1 MKASVKLTAVFVIFC
16 LIAGFTFHD
25 DDDWGF
31 FGHRRINRLAVFTLP
46 EEMLPLFKA
55 NIDFLTEHAV
65 DPDKRR
71 YAFRLEAPRHYLDM
85 DIYKGKCLSRNF
97 AEAFSSFAQLCFITT
112 TNDSLKIRVADTSW
126 CNRSKYATLTDGI
139 RQWSCSKDLVK
150 SRFNN
155 FVLPAYYDLKYT
167 IPSDSVISLMPPG
180 TPEIRSVILIDHF
193 TEHGIVP
200 YIIEQQYNKL
210 VRAFRTGSRDD
221 IINIAA
227 DLGHYIGDAHVP
239 LHACSNYN
247 GQKTDQYGIHAFW
260 ESRIPEL
267 FADGQYDYLVGKALY
282 IDDIRRFAWETIEAS
297 GAMADSVLLIEADL
311 RSFYPKDQQMCFD
324 QRLGQSV
331 WIQCREYAAAY
342 QQRMNGMVEARMRQ
356 AILGVGSLWY
366 SAWVEAGSPD
376 LKLNSDIRASWIPD
390 SNVIK
395 YDQLIQSG
403 AKGFG
408 RDHE

>member
-1 MKASVKLTAVFVIFC
+1 MKISVKLTVVFVLSC

-25 DDDWGF
+25 DEWGF

-46 EEMLPLFKA
+46 EEMLPLFKT

-85 DIYKGKCLSRNF
+85 DIYRGKCLSRNF
-97 AEAFSSFAQLCFITT
+97 AEAFSSFAQLCFITA

-126 CNRSKYATLTDGI
+126 CNGLKYATLTDGI
-139 RQWSCSKDLVK
+139 RQWSCPKSLVR
-150 SRFNN
+150 SRFNS
-155 FVLPAYYDLKYT
+155 FVLPAYYDLRYI
-167 IPSDSVISLMPPG
+167 IPPDSVRSLLPAGAPD
-180 TPEIRSVILIDHF
+180 ILSVVLIDHF

-210 VRAFRTGSRDD
+210 VKAFRAGNRDD
-221 IINIAA
+221 IINTAA

-260 ESRIPEL
+260 ESRLPEL
-267 FADGQYDYLVGKALY
+267 FADVQYDYLVGKAQY
-282 IDDIRRFAWETIEAS
+282 IGDVRGFAWETIEAS
-297 GAMADSVLLIEADL
+297 GALADSVLLIEADL

-342 QQRMNGMVEARMRQ
+342 QLRMNGMVEARMRQ

-366 SAWVEAGSPD
+366 SAWIEAGSPD

-395 YDQLIQSG
+395 YDQLIQNGS
-403 AKGFG
+403 KGFG